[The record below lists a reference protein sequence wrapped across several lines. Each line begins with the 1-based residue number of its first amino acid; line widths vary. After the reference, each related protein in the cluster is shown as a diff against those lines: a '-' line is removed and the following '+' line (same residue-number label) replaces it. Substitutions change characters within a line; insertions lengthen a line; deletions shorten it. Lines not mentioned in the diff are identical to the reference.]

1 MEAIIAQIMAIVGPA
16 LVTAIGIIVTWGL
29 NELRR
34 WVKEHTNNKAV
45 DTAFNSLQK
54 ISSSAVF
61 RAEQAMKEYAS
72 DGKITPSEAV
82 KIKRMVF
89 NDIRSQ
95 LPKATEKTLAKVANN
110 LDDLVD
116 AKIEEMVYLI
126 KAKYGKKN
134 INGG

>member
-16 LVTAIGIIVTWGL
+16 LITAIGIIVTWGL

-34 WVKEHTNNKAV
+34 WAKEHTNNQAV
-45 DTAFNSLQK
+45 DAAFTSLNK
-54 ISSSAVF
+54 ISTSAVI
-61 RAEQAMKEYAS
+61 RAEQAMKEFGA

-89 NDIRSQ
+89 QDIKNQ
-95 LPKATEKTLAKVANN
+95 LPKATEKTLGKVANN

-116 AKIEEMVYLI
+116 SKIEETVYLL
-126 KAKYGKKN
+126 KAKYGKK
-134 INGG
+134 